1 MSRHRATRLAG
12 RAGVRVSLFGSVLLG
27 PTLLGLT
34 LLGPVSLGFLE
45 TPLHAQV
52 PDEALSTSVRPG
64 QEPTIPDGSDID
76 GSTMVV
82 SLVTMGPGRRVWE
95 RFGHN
100 AIWVRDPI
108 RGINRM
114 YNYGM
119 FSFQQE
125 NFLKRFIQGEMMYW
139 MAGFDGR
146 LHMGA
151 YIEADRSVWVQE
163 LNLTPDKR
171 AEMYAFVEWNERP
184 ENRFY
189 PYDYYRDNC
198 STRVRDALDRVLDG
212 RLRDLTFDAE
222 TGTTYRFHTRRL
234 LAPDLGAYAGTLFS
248 LGQPI
253 DQPISAWEEMFL
265 PVRMMKTLRG
275 VTVLDP
281 DGQEVP
287 LVRSEDTIYL
297 SSMPVERETP
307 PAWLLGFLGF
317 GLIVAAGILPLGS
330 RGSTPRASRIAAAS
344 LTSLWGLL
352 VGVGGWF
359 LVLVWIFT
367 QHWAAHW
374 NENILL
380 FNPLAIALVALVP
393 LAVAGRGG
401 AGVGRWARR
410 LVWIVAATSVLAL
423 VIQLL
428 PAFDQVNSE
437 IIAAVLPP
445 NLAMA
450 WAVSRLTA

>member
-1 MSRHRATRLAG
+1 
-12 RAGVRVSLFGSVLLG
+12 VSLFGSVLLG

-253 DQPISAWEEMFL
+253 D
-265 PVRMMKTLRG
+265 
-275 VTVLDP
+275 
-281 DGQEVP
+281 
-287 LVRSEDTIYL
+287 

-330 RGSTPRASRIAAAS
+330 RGSTPRASHIAAAS